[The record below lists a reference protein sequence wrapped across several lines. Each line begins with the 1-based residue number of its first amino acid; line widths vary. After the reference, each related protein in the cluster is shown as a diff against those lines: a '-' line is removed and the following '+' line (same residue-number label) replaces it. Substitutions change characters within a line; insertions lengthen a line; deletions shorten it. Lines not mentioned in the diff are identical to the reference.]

1 MNFIWTMDET
11 EWKRLKD
18 TQRLKKYDTN
28 DYFGSCYVGGICC
41 DFQHTMDDSFWYAFA
56 NLFYVEENSMYGK
69 LKDGT
74 RYDIYYGSPIVPI
87 RCVTFKAFKKKFE
100 KLFED
105 YINNHEELKSLV
117 KKAVAWKCIS

>member
-1 MNFIWTMDET
+1 MNFTWTMNET

-41 DFQHTMDDSFWYAFA
+41 DFQHTMDNNSWYAFV
-56 NLFYVEENSMYGK
+56 NPFYVEENSTYGK
-69 LKDGT
+69 LEDGT
-74 RYDIYYGSPIVPI
+74 RYDIHYGSPVLPI
-87 RCVTFKAFKKKFE
+87 KCGTFKTFKKKFE

-105 YINNHEELKSLV
+105 YINNHDELKSLV
-117 KKAVAWKCIS
+117 KKTVTWKCIS

>member
-1 MNFIWTMDET
+1 MNFTWTMDET

-41 DFQHTMDDSFWYAFA
+41 DFQHTMDDSSWYAFV
-56 NLFYVEENSMYGK
+56 NLFYVEENSTYGK
-69 LKDGT
+69 LEEGT
-74 RYDIYYGSPIVPI
+74 RYDIHYGSPILPI
-87 RCVTFKAFKKKFE
+87 RCVTFKTFKKKFE

-105 YINNHEELKSLV
+105 YINNHDELKNLV
-117 KKAVAWKCIS
+117 EKTVKWKCFS

>member
-1 MNFIWTMDET
+1 MNFTWTMDET

-41 DFQHTMDDSFWYAFA
+41 DFQHTMDDSSWYAFV
-56 NLFYVEENSMYGK
+56 NLFYVEENSTYGK
-69 LKDGT
+69 LEDGT
-74 RYDIYYGSPIVPI
+74 RYDIHYGSPILPI
-87 RCVTFKAFKKKFE
+87 RCVTFKTFKKKFE

-105 YINNHEELKSLV
+105 YINNHDELKNLIEKTV
-117 KKAVAWKCIS
+117 IWKCIS